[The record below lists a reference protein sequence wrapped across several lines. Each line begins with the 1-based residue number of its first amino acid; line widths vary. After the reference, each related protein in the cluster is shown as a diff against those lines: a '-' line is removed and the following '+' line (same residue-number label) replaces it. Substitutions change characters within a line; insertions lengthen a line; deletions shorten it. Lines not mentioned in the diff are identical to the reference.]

1 MFQSNDTKG
10 EMKKVLIERQLPNS
24 SKTIFDFT
32 DAKLAVVSTPFKT
45 TIVKKHKTKQNKIYF
60 IFLIFSFFF

>member
-1 MFQSNDTKG
+1 
-10 EMKKVLIERQLPNS
+10 MKKVLIERQLPNS

-45 TIVKKHKTKQNKIYF
+45 TIVKKHKTKQNVF
-60 IFLIFSFFF
+60 HFSNFFFLFLE